1 MRKNLY
7 EKILCRT
14 AFVVQGKPYGGAPDV
29 LHLLKGDKMEK
40 KTIEEYP
47 FTWVEKRVK
56 SKKPI
61 RNEKGGMRYKD
72 ALVYLVRVLKQDQ
85 PDFNL
90 ILGLASFATA
100 NGLSEKQAAKASE
113 IIKFYEKEGIL

>member
-1 MRKNLY
+1 
-7 EKILCRT
+7 
-14 AFVVQGKPYGGAPDV
+14 
-29 LHLLKGDKMEK
+29 MEK

-47 FTWVEKRVK
+47 FKWVEKRVK

-61 RNEKGGMRYKD
+61 RNEKGAMLYKD

-90 ILGLASFATA
+90 ILGLAST
-100 NGLSEKQAAKASE
+100 NIRLKACRSC
-113 IIKFYEKEGIL
+113 FRTRTR